1 MTVKQ
6 AMGIIKKIRKRAG
19 FSATVE
25 ELANYREAETCLHC
39 GRAVIVSA
47 EMILCP
53 IITKNN
59 FRVDAQT
66 GCDWYTAKDK
76 GGN

>member
-19 FSATVE
+19 FSAAVE

-39 GRAVIVSA
+39 GRALVVGA

-53 IITKNN
+53 IIAKNN
-59 FRVDAQT
+59 FRVDARA
-66 GCDWYTAKDK
+66 GCDWYTGRK
-76 GGN
+76 G

>member
-6 AMGIIKKIRKRAG
+6 ALGMIKKIRKRAG
-19 FSATVE
+19 FSAMVE

-39 GRAVIVSA
+39 GRALAVSA

-53 IITKNN
+53 IVAKNN
-59 FRVDAQT
+59 FRVDA
-66 GCDWYTAKDK
+66 
-76 GGN
+76 